1 MTSMTLG
8 KRRRRQGFPVLQIIS
23 IIAILLSVSLF
34 VYYLVRFSQQEERLA
49 SDVSVAG
56 VPVGGLSAREAMS
69 QLVTAYQQPV
79 VLYYAESPILL
90 DPSQIGFRVNAESM
104 LASAS
109 AAGDLSGSFWGRF
122 INFMLGRSDVERV
135 NVPLSAEYQQTLL
148 EQMLND
154 ISRRYDRLS
163 GEASYDLTTLT
174 LRPGAAGFSLD
185 KEAALRLIDEALRR
199 PINRVV
205 NLPFVESGINIG
217 NIGTLK
223 TMIEDYLDSK
233 GFIFDGQTTIASV
246 YILDLRTGE
255 EVNIN
260 GDVAFSAASTIKVPI
275 LVDYYRHLWVSPT
288 QDEAWLMA
296 NSLLCSNNSSSNLLM
311 QITGERIN
319 TLNNTNT
326 GDADTN
332 LFTGLADVNRTIQYA
347 GAVNTF
353 ITAPLFLGVQ
363 GQTLG
368 SIPAPQT
375 SPNPNLRTN
384 ADPYNQITAED
395 IGTIF
400 NMIYDCANYGSGLM
414 TAYPDGEFTQLECK
428 QMIEL
433 MSVNNLSR
441 LLQGGLP
448 DDVRISHKNGW
459 VNDMSG
465 DAGIVFPPNG
475 RDYIIAVY
483 LWEQTDF
490 QDYTR
495 LWPLIEDV
503 SRAAWNY
510 FSPDTPLISPR
521 PDLPPTAQDCIGNY
535 LPPSPADVNLEDMD
549 AWKQNA
555 NTQTP

>member
-353 ITAPLFLGVQ
+353 ITAPLYLGVQ

-375 SPNPNLRTN
+375 SPNSNLRTN

-428 QMIEL
+428 QMI
-433 MSVNNLSR
+433 
-441 LLQGGLP
+441 
-448 DDVRISHKNGW
+448 
-459 VNDMSG
+459 
-465 DAGIVFPPNG
+465 
-475 RDYIIAVY
+475 
-483 LWEQTDF
+483 
-490 QDYTR
+490 
-495 LWPLIEDV
+495 
-503 SRAAWNY
+503 
-510 FSPDTPLISPR
+510 
-521 PDLPPTAQDCIGNY
+521 
-535 LPPSPADVNLEDMD
+535 
-549 AWKQNA
+549 
-555 NTQTP
+555 

>member
-154 ISRRYDRLS
+154 VSRRYDRLS

-353 ITAPLFLGVQ
+353 ITAPLYLGVQ

-375 SPNPNLRTN
+375 SPNSNLRTN

-395 IGTIF
+395 VGTIF

>member
-154 ISRRYDRLS
+154 VSRRYDRLS

-353 ITAPLFLGVQ
+353 ITAPLYLGVQ

-375 SPNPNLRTN
+375 SPNSNLRTN

-395 IGTIF
+395 VGTIF

-549 AWKQNA
+549 AWKQNT